1 MSLAEDLRGTV
12 MVTRDGSVTADLAGG
27 LADVGAGIPCTSATR
42 FQVCSVS
49 KQFTAAAVLLL
60 AESGQLDL
68 AEPVG
73 RWLPGSPPQWQRVTL
88 HHLLSHTAGIP
99 HWHEAPGLDPADPVP
114 VSERLRTIQATPLR
128 TEPGARWRYS
138 SPGFLLAGYIVQE
151 AAGQPYAEFLAERIL
166 SPLQLT
172 QTTVGGVPGGAA
184 RGYQD
189 AQPVVPFD
197 LGAMPGTGDIWST
210 AGDLT
215 RFTAALH
222 RGELVTASSLRAM
235 CTAHAPLDDD
245 DDGEPRLTTTGYGY
259 GMYTGNFA
267 GHAAWFHPGDNPGYQ
282 SFAGWIPGRA
292 ASIVILA
299 NDEAVSMTGLLR
311 QLVPMALGS

>member
-1 MSLAEDLRGTV
+1 
-12 MVTRDGSVTADLAGG
+12 MVTRSGLVTADLAEG
-27 LADVGAGIPCTSATR
+27 LADVEAGLPCASGTR

-73 RWLPGSPPQWQRVTL
+73 RWLPGDPPQWRRVTL

-99 HWHEAPGLDPADPVP
+99 HWHEAPGLDPAERMPA
-114 VSERLRTIQATPLR
+114 SERLQAIQAAPPR
-128 TEPGARWRYS
+128 AEPGAQWHYS
-138 SPGFLLAGYIVQE
+138 SPGFLLAGYIVQR
-151 AAGQPYAEFLAERIL
+151 AAGQPYPEFLAERIL
-166 SPLQLT
+166 APLRLT

-184 RGYQD
+184 RGYRK
-189 AQPVVPFD
+189 AQPVAPFD
-197 LGAMPGTGDIWST
+197 LGAMAGTGDVWST

-222 RGELVTASSLRAM
+222 SGELIDASSLRAM

-267 GHAAWFHPGDNPGYQ
+267 GHPAFYHPGDNPGYQ
-282 SFAGWIPGRA
+282 SFACWIPGPA

-299 NDEAVSMTGLLR
+299 NDEAVSITGLLR
-311 QLVPMALGS
+311 QLVPAALEP